1 MGGKRARSAARLAR
15 DNAIEATSRALRERS
30 AGPSEA
36 LQNVSN
42 LLRTRVGYKFAHPQ
56 AQAAQDQIGVVRRAD
71 PDDRYARGDLRRQ
84 LHSVFPVRG
93 NIQEADVAAIL
104 VGQRGDRSRRGVLV

>member
-1 MGGKRARSAARLAR
+1 M
-15 DNAIEATSRALRERS
+15 
-30 AGPSEA
+30 
-36 LQNVSN
+36 
-42 LLRTRVGYKFAHPQ
+42 
-56 AQAAQDQIGVVRRAD
+56 